1 MALTIEEGKTPTKT
15 KSIKI
20 FKGVANV
27 TQAREPSKI
36 YEILQSTENDRE
48 GVVGGNKRR

>member
-15 KSIKI
+15 K
-20 FKGVANV
+20 GVANV

-36 YEILQSTENDRE
+36 NEILQSTENDRE